1 MRVRRESTSWV
12 TSLMILAFSL
22 GERVVN
28 HLARRCEE
36 NFAVSPSEVPPACG
50 KKIGVGHETN
60 HFALSGQENQVA
72 GLECQSVYKYQQT
85 HLMMVESH

>member
-36 NFAVSPSEVPPACG
+36 KFAVSSSEVPPACG
-50 KKIGVGHETN
+50 VKKIGVGHETN
-60 HFALSGQENQVA
+60 HFALSGQENQIA
-72 GLECQSVYKYQQT
+72 GSEISVSK
-85 HLMMVESH
+85 

>member
-36 NFAVSPSEVPPACG
+36 KSAVSTSEVPPACG
-50 KKIGVGHETN
+50 KKKNRGGPRDEPLCLVWTGESNSWIGN
-60 HFALSGQENQVA
+60 ISQ
-72 GLECQSVYKYQQT
+72 
-85 HLMMVESH
+85 